1 MKDTNQIINAF
12 LWRFFGVLFLLFI
25 IFRMI
30 VSFQES
36 TTNELGDRFD
46 ELGDRIKA
54 NSERVNSTKD

>member
-1 MKDTNQIINAF
+1 MKDTKTTINAF

-30 VSFQES
+30 VDFQAS
-36 TTNELGDRFD
+36 TTNELGDKFD

-54 NSERVNSTKD
+54 NSEKVNGTKE